1 MAEAECY
8 PRRDQADV
16 VPAAGDN
23 RPSWILQASTHS
35 ASLST
40 SSSLY
45 LCLRLILS
53 SFADDKNFPD
63 KTRPSFANPKE
74 RGVIGPA
81 SL

>member
-8 PRRDQADV
+8 PRRDQADA

-45 LCLRLILS
+45 LCLCLYICVEFCFVFLRR
-53 SFADDKNFPD
+53 
-63 KTRPSFANPKE
+63 RPAY
-74 RGVIGPA
+74 
-81 SL
+81 